1 MKYYI
6 RYRSNFLNEAGEF
19 RATMTR
25 AARAF
30 ASEEEAQAHATSL
43 SLPERQYEIVRRKDR
58 DSDQ

>member
-1 MKYYI
+1 MSTII
-6 RYRSNFLNEAGEF
+6 RIF
-19 RATMTR
+19 
-25 AARAF
+25 AASVNIPNMSSAAF